1 VLIDLETN
9 QWPNSSAS
17 RVRSPLAGSVV
28 DTAYLEAG
36 RRAAT
41 SALGEDDRNITTASL
56 SEAADWIGTGSW
68 IGPTRALN
76 AEILVRKGM
85 QPAISPAPATVDG

>member
-9 QWPNSSAS
+9 QWLNSSAS
-17 RVRSPLAGSVV
+17 SVRSPLAGSVV

-41 SALGEDDRNITTASL
+41 SALGEDDRNISTASL

-68 IGPTRALN
+68 I
-76 AEILVRKGM
+76 
-85 QPAISPAPATVDG
+85 

>member
-1 VLIDLETN
+1 
-9 QWPNSSAS
+9 
-17 RVRSPLAGSVV
+17 VRSPLAGSVV

-68 IGPTRALN
+68 IGPH
-76 AEILVRKGM
+76 GPWM
-85 QPAISPAPATVDG
+85 QKSLSEKACNQPFRRRLRRWMV